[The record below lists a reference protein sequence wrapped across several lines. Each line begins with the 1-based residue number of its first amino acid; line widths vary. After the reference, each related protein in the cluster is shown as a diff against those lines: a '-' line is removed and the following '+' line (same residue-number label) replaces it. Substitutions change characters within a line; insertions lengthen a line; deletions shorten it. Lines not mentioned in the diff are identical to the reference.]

1 MLIAI
6 LGKGNGAMISK
17 FWSIY
22 PVSTW
27 LMCCCLS
34 ASLPAQD
41 IQDDNL
47 SGATQ
52 ENQTGVEATERELEL
67 EKRVLALETRLGQ
80 LESLLFSASQLTIY
94 NAKRQLENSTERLE
108 QSERL
113 YLKGRLQKSRFDFD
127 RFLVDRAKLE
137 LALATA
143 TDGHYQI
150 VCEIDVLQAQFNL
163 DVAQQSVE
171 YNRRSLLK
179 GYTSRDKMQRLEN
192 VVAEAEKTLQIAQKK
207 LDDIKAAQPQI
218 PSQEKPTTRKPDQQ
232 SDQ

>member
-1 MLIAI
+1 MSIAI
-6 LGKGNGAMISK
+6 LGEGSGAMISK

-22 PVSTW
+22 PVFTW
-27 LMCCCLS
+27 LLCCCLS

-47 SGATQ
+47 FEATQ
-52 ENQTGVEATERELEL
+52 KNQTGVETTARELEL
-67 EKRVLALETRLGQ
+67 EKRVLALETRLGE

-94 NAKRQLENSTERLE
+94 NAERQLEDKTERLE

-113 YLKGRLQKSRFDFD
+113 YLKGLLQKSRFDFD
-127 RFLVDRAKLE
+127 RFLVSRAQLE

-192 VVAEAEKTLQIAQKK
+192 VVVEAKKTLQIAQQK
-207 LDDIKAAQPQI
+207 LDAIKAAQAQT
-218 PSQEKPTTRKPDQQ
+218 PSQEKPTTGKADQQ